1 VAAAV
6 AARGTGSV
14 MSGKSSPFLKT
25 YAALVVLAALG
36 AYIYL
41 IEAKKPEST
50 EPAKEKALAIER
62 EKVQELSIERP
73 GAEPIRLVKQG
84 EAWRLTRPVDVP
96 ADGGEVDSLLSSLV
110 NLEIAEVVSESPAKL
125 ADFGLD
131 PPKGKLSVQVADGGE
146 PRALLLGD
154 KSPDGSNLYAKKPA
168 EARVFAIPAYLESS
182 FDKKPFD
189 LRDRDVLHVKRDAVR
204 TLEVSGPEGSYM
216 LNKDDKGEWSFLQPL
231 RTRAGRWSV
240 DGLLGTLEGLK
251 MDSVAA
257 EDAKDL
263 GKFGLDK
270 PARTV
275 VLGLSD
281 GGRKVLQL
289 GKGAEFS
296 PTPSPSPSPA
306 EGEGPKPEGGK
317 KDKADAKP
325 KASKYYAR
333 EANGSLV
340 AVVPATLADELAKG
354 MGELRAKRLLEVAT
368 YEVEG
373 IEAEGSGTKRVLAR
387 SSSKDDK
394 QAFDVYKWKRTA
406 PDAKDLDTNTVQDA
420 LFKIGGLEASE
431 FVDAPGPL
439 SSYGL
444 QEPALRITLRYTEG
458 KPPTWLEIGKK
469 DGAAY
474 GRRPDDAALL
484 KLDPAKAD
492 ELIKAF
498 SEL

>member
-1 VAAAV
+1 
-6 AARGTGSV
+6 
-14 MSGKSSPFLKT
+14 MSGKSTSPFLKT

-41 IEAKKPEST
+41 VEAKKPAGS

-62 EKVQELSIERP
+62 DKVQGLTIERQ
-73 GAEPIRLVKQG
+73 GAEPIRLVKHG
-84 EAWRLTRPVDVP
+84 EGWRLEQPQPAP
-96 ADGGEVDSLLSSLV
+96 ADAGEVDSLVSSLV
-110 NLEIAEVVSESPAKL
+110 NLEIAEVVSENPGSL

-131 PPKGKLSVQVADGGE
+131 PPKGRLAVQLADAGA

-154 KSPDGSNLYAKKPA
+154 KSPDGGNLYAKKP
-168 EARVFAIPAYLESS
+168 EEGRVFAIPSYLESS

-204 TLEVSGPEGSYM
+204 TLEVLGPEGRYT
-216 LNKDDKGEWSFLQPL
+216 LNKDDKGEWSFLEPV

-240 DGLLGTLEGLK
+240 DGLLGTLESLK

-257 EDAKDL
+257 ENAKDL
-263 GKFGLDK
+263 TKFGLEK

-281 GGRKVLQL
+281 GGKKTLEL

-296 PTPSPSPSPA
+296 TTPSPGPSPPA
-306 EGEGPKPEGGK
+306 EVAKPATADSKPKP
-317 KDKADAKP
+317 
-325 KASKYYAR
+325 SKYYAR
-333 EANGSLV
+333 AAGDGLV
-340 AVVPATLADELAKG
+340 AVIPATLADELAKG
-354 MGELRAKRLLEVAT
+354 MDELRAKRLLEVAT

-373 IEAEGSGTKRVLAR
+373 IEAEVSGTKRVLAR

-394 QAFDVYKWKRTA
+394 QGFDVYKWKRTA
-406 PDAKDLDTNTVQDA
+406 PDAKDVETNTVQDA

-439 SSYGL
+439 VDYGL
-444 QEPALRITLRYTEG
+444 DKPALRLTLKYAEG
-458 KPPTWLEIGKK
+458 KPSTWLEVGRK